1 MLKMWWKFDERHKLP
16 DSGCLMNTKKN
27 TDMKVHAEVNLK
39 SKSRKQQ
46 EKNNILQT
54 WAKIWLMFDIPLE
67 NTEQKSEAT

>member
-1 MLKMWWKFDERHKLP
+1 
-16 DSGCLMNTKKN
+16 MNTKKN

-39 SKSRKQQ
+39 SKSWKQQ

-54 WAKIWLMFDIPLE
+54 WAKIGLMFDVPLE